1 MNNPCSKEVAI
12 LRDIIMHIHEHPCR
26 LVLAVTGGGAGAI
39 DQLLRYG
46 GGSATV
52 LEALVPYSSKALD
65 ELIGKKPVKYASP
78 VTVRSM
84 AMAAYRRALSLTA
97 NGDLVKDK
105 VLMGV
110 AASCKLS
117 VGDVEREGREHK
129 IFVGIQSFD
138 KTLVR
143 TLVLRKERSREEEEY
158 LATCMVIDSIAKE
171 CGWAGDM
178 LLEDLLHGDE
188 VVEERE
194 ATASKE
200 VARMLSLPDNIM
212 NSLDLVSDVVQFDL
226 DGKAITEK
234 PEVIFSGSFD
244 PCHKNHIQ
252 MAEQAFNKLGQKV
265 HFEISLTNVDKPPI
279 DLISLQER
287 LDSLRKY
294 RDEVFF
300 GGVLLTVAP
309 LFVQKVN
316 LFENA
321 TFIIGADTANRL
333 FKTRYYRNEEDM
345 GDMLE
350 HFRNINTHFLVFQRK
365 GVDLELEPEISD
377 LCEIVPLDDYL
388 DNGTSSTSIR
398 NELCKGE

>member
-1 MNNPCSKEVAI
+1 
-12 LRDIIMHIHEHPCR
+12 MHIHDSPCQ
-26 LVLAVTGGGAGAI
+26 LVLAATGGGAGAI

-65 ELIGKKPVKYASP
+65 ELIGKKPEKYVSP
-78 VTVRSM
+78 VTVRAM
-84 AMAAYRRALSLTA
+84 AMAAYRRALSLA
-97 NGDLVKDK
+97 GNDDGVAEKR
-105 VLMGV
+105 LMGV

-117 VGDVEREGREHK
+117 VGDDEREGREHK
-129 IFVGIQSFD
+129 IFVAIQSFD

-143 TLVLRKERSREEEEY
+143 TLILRKERSREEEEY
-158 LATCMVIDSIAKE
+158 IATCMVVDSIAKE
-171 CGWAGDM
+171 CSWTGNL
-178 LLEDLLHGDE
+178 LLEELLCGDE

-200 VARMLSLPDNIM
+200 VAQMLALPDNIM

-226 DGKAITEK
+226 GGENVTEK

-252 MAEQAFNKLGQKV
+252 MAEQAFNKLGKKV
-265 HFEISLTNVDKPPI
+265 HFEISLTNVDKPSI

-294 RDEVFF
+294 KDYVFF

-309 LFVQKVN
+309 LFIQKVN
-316 LFENA
+316 LFEKA
-321 TFIIGADTANRL
+321 TFIVGADTVNRL
-333 FKTRYYRNEEDM
+333 FKTRYYRNVEDM
-345 GDMLE
+345 RDMLQY
-350 HFRNINTHFLVFQRK
+350 FRNRNTHFLVFQRK
-365 GVDLELEPEISD
+365 GVDLELEPDILD
-377 LCEIVPLDDYL
+377 LCEVVPLDDYL

-398 NELCKGE
+398 NVVQK

>member
-1 MNNPCSKEVAI
+1 
-12 LRDIIMHIHEHPCR
+12 LRDIIMHIHKHPCQ
-26 LVLAVTGGGAGAI
+26 LALALTGGGAGAI

-52 LEALVPYSSKALD
+52 LEAIVPYSSKALD
-65 ELIGKKPVKYASP
+65 ELIGKKPEKYASP
-78 VTVRSM
+78 VTVRAM
-84 AMAAYRRALSLTA
+84 AMAAYRRALSLAGNDDTISA
-97 NGDLVKDK
+97 KG
-105 VLMGV
+105 LMGV

-117 VGDVEREGREHK
+117 VGDDEREGREHK
-129 IFVGIQSFD
+129 IFVAIQSFD

-143 TLVLRKERSREEEEY
+143 TLILRKERSREEEEY
-158 LATCMVIDSIAKE
+158 IATCMVVDSIAKE
-171 CGWAGDM
+171 CSWIGNM
-178 LLEDLLHGDE
+178 LLEELLHGDE

-200 VARMLSLPDNIM
+200 VAKMLALPDNIM

-226 DGKAITEK
+226 GSETVTEK

-252 MAEQAFNKLGQKV
+252 MAEQAFNKLGKKV
-265 HFEISLTNVDKPPI
+265 HFEVSLTNVDKPPI

-294 RDEVFF
+294 KHEVFF

-345 GDMLE
+345 RDMLE
-350 HFRNINTHFLVFQRK
+350 HFRNRNTHFLVFQRK
-365 GVDLELEPEISD
+365 GVDIELEPEILD
-377 LCEIVPLDDYL
+377 ICEVIPLDDYL

-398 NELCKGE
+398 KELCG

>member
-1 MNNPCSKEVAI
+1 M
-12 LRDIIMHIHEHPCR
+12 RDIIMHIHKHHCQ
-26 LVLAVTGGGAGAI
+26 LVLALTGGGAGAI

-52 LEALVPYSSKALD
+52 LEAIVPYSSKALD
-65 ELIGKKPVKYASP
+65 ELIGKKPEKYAST
-78 VTVRSM
+78 VTVRAM
-84 AMAAYRRALSLTA
+84 AMAAYRRALSLA
-97 NGDLVKDK
+97 GNDDRVAGKGLI
-105 VLMGV
+105 GV

-117 VGDVEREGREHK
+117 VGDDEREGREHK
-129 IFVGIQSFD
+129 IFVAIQSFD

-143 TLVLRKERSREEEEY
+143 TLILRKERSREEEEY
-158 LATCMVIDSIAKE
+158 IATCMVVDSIAKE
-171 CGWAGDM
+171 CSWTGNL
-178 LLEDLLHGDE
+178 LLEELLHGDE

-200 VARMLSLPDNIM
+200 VAKMLALPDNIM

-226 DGKAITEK
+226 GSETVTEK
-234 PEVIFSGSFD
+234 PEVIFPGSFD
-244 PCHKNHIQ
+244 PCHNNHIQ
-252 MAEQAFNKLGQKV
+252 MAELAFNKLGKKV
-265 HFEISLTNVDKPPI
+265 HFEVSLTNVDKPPI

-294 RDEVFF
+294 KDGVFF
-300 GGVLLTVAP
+300 GGFLLTVAP

-345 GDMLE
+345 RDMLE
-350 HFRNINTHFLVFQRK
+350 HFRITKTHFLVFQRK
-365 GVDLELEPEISD
+365 GVDIELEPEILD
-377 LCEIVPLDDYL
+377 LCEVIPLDDYL

-398 NELCKGE
+398 KELCKDE

>member
-1 MNNPCSKEVAI
+1 MDSPCSKEVDS
-12 LRDIIMHIHEHPCR
+12 LRDIIMHIHEHPCQ
-26 LVLAVTGGGAGAI
+26 LVLALTGGGAGAI

-65 ELIGKKPVKYASP
+65 ELIGKKPEKYASP
-78 VTVRSM
+78 VTVRAM
-84 AMAAYRRALSLTA
+84 AMAAYRRALSLAGNEDTMA
-97 NGDLVKDK
+97 DK
-105 VLMGV
+105 GFMGV

-117 VGDVEREGREHK
+117 VGDDEREGREHK
-129 IFVGIQSFD
+129 IFVAIQSFD

-143 TLVLRKERSREEEEY
+143 TLILRKTRSREEEEY
-158 LATCMVIDSIAKE
+158 IATCTIVDSIAKE
-171 CGWAGDM
+171 CGWAGNM

-200 VARMLSLPDNIM
+200 VAQMLALPDNIM
-212 NSLDLVSDVVQFDL
+212 NSLDLVSDVVQFKL
-226 DGKAITEK
+226 GGEAVAEN

-252 MAEQAFNKLGQKV
+252 MAEQAFNKLGRKV

-287 LDSLRKY
+287 LESLRKY
-294 RDEVFF
+294 KEEVFF
-300 GGVLLTVAP
+300 GSVLLTVAP
-309 LFVQKVN
+309 LFIQKVN

-345 GDMLE
+345 RDMLKN
-350 HFRNINTHFLVFQRK
+350 FRIRNTHFLVFQRK
-365 GVDLELEPEISD
+365 GVDLELEPEIYD

-398 NELCKGE
+398 KELFKNE

>member
-1 MNNPCSKEVAI
+1 
-12 LRDIIMHIHEHPCR
+12 MHIHEHPCQ

-52 LEALVPYSSKALD
+52 LEAIVPYSSKALD
-65 ELIGKKPVKYASP
+65 ELIGKKPEKYASS
-78 VTVRSM
+78 VTVRAM
-84 AMAAYRRALSLTA
+84 AMAAYRRALSLTGNDEVVA
-97 NGDLVKDK
+97 GKG
-105 VLMGV
+105 LMGV

-117 VGDVEREGREHK
+117 VGDDERKGREHK
-129 IFVGIQSFD
+129 IYVTIQSFD

-143 TLVLRKERSREEEEY
+143 TLILRKERPREEEEY
-158 LATCMVIDSIAKE
+158 IATCMVVDSIAKE
-171 CGWAGDM
+171 CGWAGNM
-178 LLEDLLHGDE
+178 LLDDLLYGNE

-194 ATASKE
+194 TTFSKE
-200 VARMLSLPDNIM
+200 VAQMLALPDNVM
-212 NSLDLVSDVVQFDL
+212 NSLDLVSDVVQVDL
-226 DGKAITEK
+226 GGETVTEN
-234 PEVIFSGSFD
+234 PELIFSGSFD

-252 MAEQAFNKLGQKV
+252 MAEQAFNKLGKKV

-279 DLISLQER
+279 DLISLKER

-294 RDEVFF
+294 KDEVFF

-333 FKTRYYRNEEDM
+333 FKNRYYRNEDDM
-345 GDMLE
+345 RDMLE
-350 HFRNINTHFLVFQRK
+350 YFRNRNTHFLVFQRK
-365 GVDLELEPEISD
+365 GVDIELEPEISD
-377 LCEIVPLDDYL
+377 LCEIVPIDDYL

-398 NELCKGE
+398 KELCKDE

>member
-1 MNNPCSKEVAI
+1 MNDPCSKEVAI
-12 LRDIIMHIHEHPCR
+12 LRDIIMHIHKHPCQ
-26 LVLAVTGGGAGAI
+26 LVLALTGGGAGAI

-52 LEALVPYSSKALD
+52 LEAIVPYSSKALD
-65 ELIGKKPVKYASP
+65 ELIGKKPEKYASP
-78 VTVRSM
+78 VTVRAM
-84 AMAAYRRALSLTA
+84 AMAAYRRTLSLAGNDDTISA
-97 NGDLVKDK
+97 KG
-105 VLMGV
+105 LMGV

-117 VGDVEREGREHK
+117 VGDDEREGREHK
-129 IFVGIQSFD
+129 IFVAIQSFD

-143 TLVLRKERSREEEEY
+143 TLILGKERSREEEEY
-158 LATCMVIDSIAKE
+158 IATCMVVDSIAKE
-171 CGWAGDM
+171 CSWTGNL
-178 LLEDLLHGDE
+178 LLEELLHGDE

-200 VARMLSLPDNIM
+200 VAQMLALPDNIM

-226 DGKAITEK
+226 GSETVTEK
-234 PEVIFSGSFD
+234 PEVIFPGSFD

-252 MAEQAFNKLGQKV
+252 MAEQAFNKLGKKV
-265 HFEISLTNVDKPPI
+265 HFEVSLTNVDKPPI

-333 FKTRYYRNEEDM
+333 FKTRYYRNVEDM
-345 GDMLE
+345 WDMLE
-350 HFRNINTHFLVFQRK
+350 HFRNMNTHFLVFQRK
-365 GVDLELEPEISD
+365 GVDIELEPEILD
-377 LCEIVPLDDYL
+377 ICEIVPLADYL

-398 NELCKGE
+398 KELCKDE

>member
-1 MNNPCSKEVAI
+1 MNDPCSKEVAI
-12 LRDIIMHIHEHPCR
+12 LRDIIMHIHEHPCQ

-65 ELIGKKPVKYASP
+65 ELIGKKPEKYASS
-78 VTVRSM
+78 VTVRAM
-84 AMAAYRRALSLTA
+84 AMAAYRRALSLTGNDEVVA
-97 NGDLVKDK
+97 GKG
-105 VLMGV
+105 LMGV

-117 VGDVEREGREHK
+117 VGDDERKGREHK
-129 IFVGIQSFD
+129 IYVTIQSFD

-143 TLVLRKERSREEEEY
+143 TLILRKERPREEEEY
-158 LATCMVIDSIAKE
+158 IATCMVVDSIAKE
-171 CGWAGDM
+171 CGWAGNM
-178 LLEDLLHGDE
+178 LLDDLLYGNE

-194 ATASKE
+194 TTFSKE
-200 VARMLSLPDNIM
+200 VAQMLALPDNVM
-212 NSLDLVSDVVQFDL
+212 NSLDLVSDVVQVDL
-226 DGKAITEK
+226 GGETVTEN
-234 PEVIFSGSFD
+234 PELIFSGSFD

-252 MAEQAFNKLGQKV
+252 MAEQAFNKLGKKV

-279 DLISLQER
+279 DLISLKER

-294 RDEVFF
+294 KDEVFF

-333 FKTRYYRNEEDM
+333 FKNRYYRNEDDM
-345 GDMLE
+345 RDMLE
-350 HFRNINTHFLVFQRK
+350 YFRNRNTHFLVFQRK
-365 GVDLELEPEISD
+365 GVDIELEPEISD
-377 LCEIVPLDDYL
+377 LCEIVPIDDYL

-398 NELCKGE
+398 KELCKDE